1 MRNVKEEKEPAAV
14 RGDTMTKCVLH
25 EIPEQ
30 NKMLGEREVNLSK
43 MWALVNM
50 GDVSVL
56 AHRS

>member
-1 MRNVKEEKEPAAV
+1 
-14 RGDTMTKCVLH
+14 MTKCVLH